1 MQVGLKLNPLYPS
14 DEKSSTFE
22 GKSYGRAMEEPWKR
36 GWTSLLRLFEVG
48 HHSASHSDMMR
59 TRFHL

>member
-22 GKSYGRAMEEPWKR
+22 GKSYGRAMEEGMDLSPEA
-36 GWTSLLRLFEVG
+36 F
-48 HHSASHSDMMR
+48 
-59 TRFHL
+59 